1 MNSKFSTK
9 SSYTDIA
16 VLRQKATKNEFEDM
30 LQRNRG
36 NRYGQVLEVTHLND
50 IFIDSGSR
58 L

>member
-9 SSYTDIA
+9 SSYTDTA
-16 VLRQKATKNEFEDM
+16 VLRTKKEFEDM

-36 NRYGQVLEVTHLND
+36 NGYGQVLEVTHLND